1 MLERN
6 QGSLTNNTVIAALA
20 RVKTLSIVRQ
30 LDSND
35 KSGQLTPS
43 QNPLDLSTADLN
55 NMNSSIS
62 ELPMHQLFLAG
73 AHLRFSSFAARD
85 LTAANFQGAY
95 LIEAQFGQAILTNS
109 TFSIAILAIANF
121 LKAYLKNSDFSRATI
136 TEADFSQTNIDYADF
151 SQCYGNLFKCIR
163 CVGVYTSFINAH
175 LPHAIFT

>member
-55 NMNSSIS
+55 NMNMNSSVS
-62 ELPMHQLFLAG
+62 ELPIVTNHTTSLSQAG
-73 AHLRFSSFAARD
+73 V
-85 LTAANFQGAY
+85 NFQGAY

-109 TFSIAILAIANF
+109 TFSNAILTKVNF

-136 TEADFSQTNIDYADF
+136 TEADVSQTNIDYSDF
-151 SQCYGNLFKCIR
+151 S
-163 CVGVYTSFINAH
+163 
-175 LPHAIFT
+175 

>member
-55 NMNSSIS
+55 NMNMNSSVS
-62 ELPMHQLFLAG
+62 ELPIVTNHTTSLSQAAG
-73 AHLRFSSFAARD
+73 VQIRFSSFVARD
-85 LTAANFQGAY
+85 LTGVNFQGAY

-109 TFSIAILAIANF
+109 TFSNAILTKVNF

-136 TEADFSQTNIDYADF
+136 TEADVSQTNIDYSDF
-151 SQCYGNLFKCIR
+151 S
-163 CVGVYTSFINAH
+163 
-175 LPHAIFT
+175 

>member
-55 NMNSSIS
+55 NMNMNSSVS
-62 ELPMHQLFLAG
+62 ELPIVTNHTTSLSQAEG
-73 AHLRFSSFAARD
+73 RGGSVNNNKQRHESSFVARD
-85 LTAANFQGAY
+85 LTGVNFQGAY

-109 TFSIAILAIANF
+109 TFSNAILTKVNF

-136 TEADFSQTNIDYADF
+136 TEADVSQTNIDYSDF
-151 SQCYGNLFKCIR
+151 S
-163 CVGVYTSFINAH
+163 
-175 LPHAIFT
+175 